1 MEKIK
6 SMRDVDSEIISD
18 LQKNIRTYDPDKKI
32 EKEFGREVT
41 LEELESWSSSEEN
54 NKVSSLQE
62 TLIEIYHCEKDNDNS
77 ERIYK
82 AMKLLYKIRKEMLL
96 LCKKHNRSNS
106 NEVIQIIDKL
116 LDL

>member
-41 LEELESWSSSEEN
+41 LEELESWSKVEN
-54 NKVSSLQE
+54 NKFS
-62 TLIEIYHCEKDNDNS
+62 TLEELMLESYHCEKDNDKS

-82 AMKLLYKIRKEMLL
+82 SMKLIYKIRKDILS
-96 LCKKHNRSNS
+96 LCQKHNRSNS
-106 NEVIQIIDKL
+106 NEVIQIIDDL
-116 LDL
+116 LNL

>member
-1 MEKIK
+1 MENLR
-6 SMRDVDSEIISD
+6 SMRDTDSEIISD
-18 LQKNIRTYDPDKKI
+18 LKKNIRTFDPDKKI
-32 EKEFGREVT
+32 EKMGKEIT

>member
-1 MEKIK
+1 MEQIK
-6 SMRDVDSEIISD
+6 SMRDVDSEIIVD
-18 LQKNIRTYDPDKKI
+18 LQKNIRTFDPDKKI
-32 EKEFGREVT
+32 EKMGKEIT

-106 NEVIQIIDKL
+106 NEVIQIIDDL
-116 LDL
+116 LNL